1 MTKVVN
7 YISEAFEELKS
18 NVTWTSWAEVQRLTI
33 VVAVFSV
40 LFALATWGVDE
51 IFAKALAGFFNW
63 IKAQFFVISHFHV
76 KFRLYLISPYI

>member
-1 MTKVVN
+1 MAKVVN

-18 NVTWTSWAEVQRLTI
+18 NVTWPAWAEIQRLTI

-51 IFAKALAGFFNW
+51 MFAKALEGFFNSL
-63 IKAQFFVISHFHV
+63 KA
-76 KFRLYLISPYI
+76 

>member
-18 NVTWTSWAEVQRLTI
+18 NVTWPEWPEVQRLTI
-33 VVAVFSV
+33 VVALFSV

-51 IFAKALAGFFNW
+51 FFAKVLAGFFNW
-63 IKAQFFVISHFHV
+63 IKA
-76 KFRLYLISPYI
+76 

>member
-1 MTKVVN
+1 VPIKQIIMTKVVN

-18 NVTWTSWAEVQRLTI
+18 NVTWTSWAEVQNLTI

-51 IFAKALAGFFNW
+51 IFTKTLAGFFNW
-63 IKAQFFVISHFHV
+63 IKA
-76 KFRLYLISPYI
+76 